1 MNQRKK
7 HFLRNKV
14 YIKNSMIITVFAPAN
29 KANNNIVV
37 FKARHVDNIL
47 MHIFLTCVDS
57 VVACSSTGH
66 SCVLHGVSTK
76 FYPLFC

>member
-1 MNQRKK
+1 
-7 HFLRNKV
+7 
-14 YIKNSMIITVFAPAN
+14 MIITVFAPAN

-66 SCVLHGVSTK
+66 LCVLHGV
-76 FYPLFC
+76 